1 MHLSQSN
8 TICDRKLDVAKIV
21 DVLTS
26 VLKELHVPTSLH
38 QPLFVGNE
46 NSYLKDCVDT
56 GWASSVGSYVDRIEQ
71 MLAEYTGAKRAVA
84 VVNGTSALFIALKL
98 AGVEPGDEVL
108 IPTLTFVATAN
119 AVAYCGATPHL
130 VDSEFATLGMD
141 PAKLDHYLG
150 NIADVDSD
158 GARNRF
164 TGAKI
169 KAVVPMHTFGH
180 PVDLDPLVELCSR
193 WKLEMIEDAAESLG
207 SFYKERHTGT
217 FGRIGILSFNGNKIV
232 TTGGGGALL
241 FNNDA
246 VAKLA
251 KHITTTARRP
261 HKWEYFHDMLG
272 YNFRMPNLNA
282 ALGCAQLE
290 NLPIFLERKR
300 ELTRHYVEGFKNISG
315 VKVME
320 ESSFAHS
327 NYWLNALLLDE
338 GVASQRDVL
347 LQATNANGIMT
358 RPAWIL
364 MHHLPMYEN
373 CPRMDLSVAESL
385 EKRIVNIPSSVSRI
399 CS

>member
-1 MHLSQSN
+1 MNISQTDIISEG
-8 TICDRKLDVAKIV
+8 TLPVEQIV
-21 DVLTS
+21 EALRGALEELNVPLT
-26 VLKELHVPTSLH
+26 LH
-38 QPLFVGNE
+38 QPLFEGHE
-46 NSYLKDCVDT
+46 WEYLKDCIDT
-56 GWASSVGSYVDRIEQ
+56 GWVSSVGSYVDRIEQ

-84 VVNGTSALFIALKL
+84 VVNGTAALFIALKL

-119 AVAYCGATPHL
+119 AVAYCGATPHF

-150 NIADVDSD
+150 DIADVDSE
-158 GARNRF
+158 GTRNRF
-164 TGAKI
+164 TGARI

-241 FNNDA
+241 FNNNA
-246 VAKLA
+246 EAKLA
-251 KHITTTARRP
+251 KHLTTTARRP

-300 ELTRHYVEGFKNISG
+300 KLTRRYVEGFKNISG

-338 GVASQRDVL
+338 GVASQRDAL

>member
-1 MHLSQSN
+1 MNTSQIN
-8 TICDRKLDVAKIV
+8 TISEGLLSTEQIVATIS
-21 DVLTS
+21 S
-26 VLKELHVPTSLH
+26 VLEELNVPRTLH
-38 QPLFVGNE
+38 QPLFQGHE
-46 NSYLKDCVDT
+46 WEYLKDCIDT
-56 GWASSVGSYVDRIEQ
+56 GWVSSVGSYVDRIEQ

-84 VVNGTSALFIALKL
+84 VVNGTAALFIALKM

-108 IPTLTFVATAN
+108 IPALTFVATAN
-119 AVAYCGATPHL
+119 AVAYCGATPHF
-130 VDSEFATLGMD
+130 VDSEYATLGID

-150 NIADVDSD
+150 DIGAVDSD
-158 GARNRF
+158 GTRNRF
-164 TGAKI
+164 TGARI

-180 PVDLDPLVELCSR
+180 PVDLDPLMELCHR

-232 TTGGGGALL
+232 TSGGGGALL
-241 FNNDA
+241 FNNEA
-246 VAKLA
+246 EAKLA
-251 KHITTTARRP
+251 KHLTTTARKP

-290 NLPIFLERKR
+290 NLPGFLERKR
-300 ELTRHYVEGFKNISG
+300 KLALQYVKAFKNITG
-315 VKVME
+315 VKVVKE
-320 ESSFAHS
+320 PSFAHS

-338 GVASQRDVL
+338 GVASQRDTL
-347 LQATNANGIMT
+347 LEATNASGIMT

-364 MHHLPMYEN
+364 MHHLPMYEK

>member
-1 MHLSQSN
+1 VEQ
-8 TICDRKLDVAKIV
+8 IVAALRGALEELNV
-21 DVLTS
+21 PLT
-26 VLKELHVPTSLH
+26 LH
-38 QPLFVGNE
+38 QPLFEGHE
-46 NSYLKDCVDT
+46 WEYLKDCIDT
-56 GWASSVGSYVDRIEQ
+56 GWVSSVGSYVDRIEQ

-84 VVNGTSALFIALKL
+84 VVNGTAALFIAMKL

-119 AVAYCGATPHL
+119 AVAYCGATPHF
-130 VDSEFATLGMD
+130 VDSEFSTLGID
-141 PAKLDHYLG
+141 PAKLEQHLRD
-150 NIADVDSD
+150 IADIDSD
-158 GARNRF
+158 GTRNRI
-164 TGAKI
+164 TGARI

-207 SFYKERHTGT
+207 SFYKGRHTGT

-241 FNNDA
+241 FNDSA
-246 VAKLA
+246 EAKLA
-251 KHITTTARRP
+251 KHLTTTARRP

-290 NLPIFLERKR
+290 NLPGFLERKR
-300 ELTRHYVEGFKNISG
+300 KLALQYVKAFKNITG
-315 VKVME
+315 VKVVKE
-320 ESSFAHS
+320 PSFAHS

-338 GVASQRDVL
+338 GVASQRDTL
-347 LQATNANGIMT
+347 LEATNASGIMT

-364 MHHLPMYEN
+364 MHHLPMYEK

-399 CS
+399 CA

>member
-1 MHLSQSN
+1 MNINRTNITSEGSLPMEQ
-8 TICDRKLDVAKIV
+8 IVAIIR
-21 DVLTS
+21 S
-26 VLKELHVPTSLH
+26 VIEELNVPSTLH
-38 QPLFVGNE
+38 QPIFRGHE
-46 NSYLKDCVDT
+46 WEYLKDCIDT
-56 GWASSVGSYVDRIEQ
+56 GWVSSVGSYVDRIEQ

-84 VVNGTSALFIALKL
+84 VVNGTAALFIALKL

-119 AVAYCGATPHL
+119 AVVYCGATPHF
-130 VDSEFATLGMD
+130 VDSEFATFGTD

-150 NIADVDSD
+150 DIADIDSE

-164 TGAKI
+164 TGARI

-232 TTGGGGALL
+232 TAGGGGALL
-241 FNNDA
+241 FNNEA
-246 VAKLA
+246 EAKLA
-251 KHITTTARRP
+251 KHLTTTARKP
-261 HKWEYFHDMLG
+261 HKWEFFHDMLG

-290 NLPIFLERKR
+290 NLPDFLASKRKLALR
-300 ELTRHYVEGFKNISG
+300 YIEAFKNVPG
-315 VKVME
+315 VKVVKD
-320 ESSFAHS
+320 SPFTKS
-327 NYWLNALLLDE
+327 NYWLNALVLDE
-338 GVASQRDVL
+338 EVASQRDAL
-347 LQATNANGIMT
+347 LDATNENGIMT

-399 CS
+399 CA

>member
-1 MHLSQSN
+1 
-8 TICDRKLDVAKIV
+8 
-21 DVLTS
+21 
-26 VLKELHVPTSLH
+26 
-38 QPLFVGNE
+38 
-46 NSYLKDCVDT
+46 
-56 GWASSVGSYVDRIEQ
+56 
-71 MLAEYTGAKRAVA
+71 
-84 VVNGTSALFIALKL
+84 
-98 AGVEPGDEVL
+98 
-108 IPTLTFVATAN
+108 
-119 AVAYCGATPHL
+119 
-130 VDSEFATLGMD
+130 MD

-150 NIADVDSD
+150 DIADVDSE
-158 GARNRF
+158 GTRNRF
-164 TGAKI
+164 TGARI

-241 FNNDA
+241 FNNNA
-246 VAKLA
+246 EAKLA
-251 KHITTTARRP
+251 KHLTTTARRP

-300 ELTRHYVEGFKNISG
+300 KLTRRYVEGFKNISG

-338 GVASQRDVL
+338 GVASQRDAL
-347 LQATNANGIMT
+347 LQASNANGIMT